1 METGVRD
8 SNGSKLTRR
17 EIEVLQ
23 LLSEGYSNKEVSDK
37 LFISIQTVKTHVTHI
52 FEKLEARDRTHA
64 VAKAMRHGYL
74 A

>member
-1 METGVRD
+1 METGARE
-8 SNGSKLTRR
+8 SNGCKLTRR

-52 FEKLEARDRTHA
+52 FEKLDARDRTHA
-64 VAKAMRHGYL
+64 VAKAIRHGYL

>member
-1 METGVRD
+1 METGARD
-8 SNGSKLTRR
+8 PNGSGLTRR

-23 LLSEGYSNKEVSDK
+23 LLSEGYSNKEVSDQ

-52 FEKLEARDRTHA
+52 FEKLDARDRTHA
-64 VAKAMRHGYL
+64 VAKAMRYGYL

>member
-1 METGVRD
+1 METGARE
-8 SNGSKLTRR
+8 SNSSKLTRR
-17 EIEVLQ
+17 EIDVLQ
-23 LLSEGYSNKEVSDK
+23 LLSEGYSNKEVSDR

-64 VAKAMRHGYL
+64 VAKAMRCGYL